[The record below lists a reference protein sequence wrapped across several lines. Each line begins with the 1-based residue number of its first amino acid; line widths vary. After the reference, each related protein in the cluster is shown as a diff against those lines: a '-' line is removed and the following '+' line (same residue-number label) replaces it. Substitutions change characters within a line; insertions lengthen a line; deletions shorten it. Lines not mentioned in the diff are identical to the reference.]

1 MDRKIE
7 KKSWPPRKIAT
18 VAAGALFAL
27 FVIYNLVF
35 ADRSSRLNVET
46 ERITVSEVTEGP
58 FQEYIPEQGTV
69 VPIRTVFLDATEGGK
84 VDTIYREA
92 GSFVEAGDL
101 ILRLVNTA
109 LLIQISNQDAMV
121 VEQRNLLTNTRFNF
135 DQNRTQTRQLLID
148 REYQIRRLERIFE
161 RQKKLYEDNLISREE
176 FEQSEDDFRFERRR
190 QRLSEESFKR
200 DSVFQKIQLQQLGTS
215 LERLEQNLGIAR
227 RRLEDLNIRAP
238 ISGQLTSLNA
248 EIGEAKSQGQRLGQI
263 DIIDQFKVQV
273 AIDEHYISRI
283 SLGQKGR
290 FDFGG
295 QSYELIA
302 KKIYPEVTNG
312 RFEVDMEFVG
322 SAPTGIR
329 RGQTLRIRLELGG
342 LSDAVMLAKGGFYQK
357 SGGNWAYVVD
367 PSGDFAVKRQIRL
380 GRQNSQV
387 YEVLDGL
394 APGDQVITSTYD
406 HFGDID
412 KLILR

>member
-7 KKSWPPRKIAT
+7 KKAWPPRKIAT
-18 VAAGALFAL
+18 VAAGVLFAI
-27 FVIYNLVF
+27 FVVYNLVF

-84 VDTIYREA
+84 VDTVYREA
-92 GSFVEAGDL
+92 GSVVKEGDL

-148 REYQIRRLERIFE
+148 REYQIRRLERVYQ

-176 FEQSEDDFRFERRR
+176 YEQSEDDFRFEARR
-190 QRLSEESFKR
+190 QRLSQESFKR

-215 LERLEQNLGIAR
+215 LDRLEQNLSIAR
-227 RRLEDLNIRAP
+227 RRLDDLNIRAP
-238 ISGQLTSLNA
+238 IGGQLTSLNA

-295 QSYELIA
+295 RSYELVA

-322 SAPTGIR
+322 SAPNGIR

-367 PSGDFAVKRQIRL
+367 PSGDFATKRTIRL
-380 GRQNSQV
+380 GRQNTQV

-394 APGDQVITSTYD
+394 SPGEQVITSTYD